1 MTCHMFYAIFNTIMR
16 ISLYIISLAIVI
28 TCLISG
34 YNAYS
39 EEAYRDM
46 YVSVVILPNFKLNLD
61 NPNINFGFTD
71 PGKTVELY
79 PDKNYN
85 EVKCISNKGT
95 KWYLRVAVSG
105 DIVGPQGSSVALRS
119 FKWMVA
125 SSSGDGIIEKDWH
138 PFSAEPVLVYTSG
151 PKDMAGDEVTIK
163 FKYKLDLPG
172 NARGGNYGINI
183 VYTMTDVP

>member
-1 MTCHMFYAIFNTIMR
+1 MR
-16 ISLYIISLAIVI
+16 IFIYAISLAII
-28 TCLISG
+28 GACLVGG

-39 EEAYRDM
+39 EEAYSDM

-61 NPNINFGFTD
+61 NTNINFGFID

-85 EVKCISNKGT
+85 EVKCVSNKGA
-95 KWYLRVAVSG
+95 KWYLRVAVVG
-105 DIVGPQGSSVALRS
+105 DIVGPRESSVAVDS
-119 FKWMVA
+119 FKWMMA

-138 PFSAEPVLVYTSG
+138 PFSKEPVLVYTSG
-151 PKDMAGDEVTIK
+151 PKDITGEEVTIK

-183 VYTMTDVP
+183 IYTMTDVP